1 MPLYIADYLADTA
14 HLSAAEHGAYL
25 LLIMHY
31 FRNGELPK
39 DDKKLQRISRMTAR
53 EWEASRETIAAFFD
67 ADWKHK
73 RIENEIDKSLRKSH
87 ARATSGSRGG
97 HAKSLKNKEAALAN
111 ATILLQQTGKQ
122 NDDFA
127 LASSSLSH
135 TELVRENNQHT
146 DLNYLLSDFESD
158 DAKSIDKIE
167 GVDRPVKTRKTYSEA
182 FEQFW
187 NAYPTDKMMSK
198 SNASKQFTKLS
209 PEDRQAV
216 IAAVEPFKVWLAA
229 QKDYRTLHAERFISQ
244 RRFDGFRPDEGTP
257 RLVASN
263 FYAKAGSAEL
273 EAWDAHWRLTKG
285 KSAPRDKHGGWYFPT
300 EFPTNERSAA

>member
-1 MPLYIADYLADTA
+1 MSIPWMPLYIADYLADTA

-135 TELVRENNQHT
+135 TEKKEDSSLRSESKKERVTGTRLPESWEPSEDSEFALSKLPPAAAEEIKKFRDYWLAVPGAKGRKLDWQRTWNNWWRNAEHRQTRNVVPLIRHGPARETPRETMERIMKQMENG
-146 DLNYLLSDFESD
+146 DDVGLFES
-158 DAKSIDKIE
+158 
-167 GVDRPVKTRKTYSEA
+167 
-182 FEQFW
+182 
-187 NAYPTDKMMSK
+187 
-198 SNASKQFTKLS
+198 SNLPLVSL
-209 PEDRQAV
+209 
-216 IAAVEPFKVWLAA
+216 
-229 QKDYRTLHAERFISQ
+229 Q
-244 RRFDGFRPDEGTP
+244 R
-257 RLVASN
+257 
-263 FYAKAGSAEL
+263 
-273 EAWDAHWRLTKG
+273 
-285 KSAPRDKHGGWYFPT
+285 
-300 EFPTNERSAA
+300 